1 MNLETPRRPVVQVV
15 DQESLDEML
24 EALKQNTGTLAL
36 DTERASGFR
45 YSQRAYLVQIGL
57 AEGSIYLVDPVALDE
72 ASPGWNKLVAIEIN
86 TKSWLLHAATQDIP
100 CLTELGFTSKTIID
114 TELAARLAGYEKVG
128 LGSMVTELLDL
139 ELAKEHSASD
149 WSIRPLHPSLLN
161 YAALDVDVL
170 HDLWAE
176 IEKSLK
182 SQSKTQW
189 ANEEFAALQNFKPK
203 PVAQEP
209 WRNLPGLSRVKD
221 QVKLKAAAALW
232 LARDEIASESDIAPG
247 RLIPDRSI
255 MAAIDKVPRSKHEL
269 SQNQ

>member
-1 MNLETPRRPVVQVV
+1 MNLESPRRPVVQVV

-24 EALKQNTGTLAL
+24 EALKQNTDTLAV

-57 AEGSIYLVDPVALDE
+57 AAGSIYLVDPVALDE
-72 ASPGWNKLVAIEIN
+72 SSPGWSKLVAAEIN
-86 TKSWLLHAATQDIP
+86 SKSWLLHAATQDIP
-100 CLTELGFTSKTIID
+100 CLTELGFASETIID

-128 LGSMVTELLDL
+128 LGSMVTELLGL

-176 IEKSLK
+176 IEKSLE
-182 SQSKTQW
+182 SQSKRPNGQMK
-189 ANEEFAALQNFKPK
+189 NLRRCRILSPSLS
-203 PVAQEP
+203 P
-209 WRNLPGLSRVKD
+209 RNPGETSL
-221 QVKLKAAAALW
+221 
-232 LARDEIASESDIAPG
+232 G
-247 RLIPDRSI
+247 
-255 MAAIDKVPRSKHEL
+255 
-269 SQNQ
+269 